1 MDTREYIKAA
11 IRSIDELGKLLDKK
25 GIKYELHREYIS
37 EEQIEEYLLVNQIRV
52 WKYPDSDDEQL
63 KYLFFSAICHF
74 GSYGFHQGLIEV
86 YDFNHEPIGHCVPK
100 EAASILI
107 DWFYDL
113 REQERLRGELNDI

>member
-11 IRSIDELGKLLDKK
+11 IRSIDELGSLLDKA
-25 GIKYELHREYIS
+25 GIKYELHREYSS
-37 EEQIEEYLLVNQIRV
+37 ECQLQEYLIRNQIRV
-52 WKYPDSDDEQL
+52 WKYPDSDDEKL
-63 KYLFFSAICHF
+63 KHLFFSAICHF

-86 YDFNHEPIGHCVPK
+86 YDFDHEPIGHCVPK

-113 REQERLRGELNDI
+113 REQERLRG